1 LFSLYF
7 ATLSTA
13 GFTESNAGVLNLS
26 VPGQTPTSVQ
36 TEVGVRAST
45 KTKIGN
51 GTLAP
56 QVSAVWQHEYS
67 DNARGLDAR
76 LAQGSS
82 TISLRIQDA
91 GRNFAVLGAN
101 PTARFSKRVTA
112 DVGYTAEVGRSHSS
126 NMGVNVG
133 LRIAF

>member
-1 LFSLYF
+1 M
-7 ATLSTA
+7 
-13 GFTESNAGVLNLS
+13 
-26 VPGQTPTSVQ
+26 
-36 TEVGVRAST
+36 RAST

-51 GTLAP
+51 GKLVP

-82 TISLRIQDA
+82 IITLRTQEA

-101 PTARFSKRVTA
+101 LTAKFSKRVTA
-112 DVGYTAEVGRSHSS
+112 DVGYTA
-126 NMGVNVG
+126 
-133 LRIAF
+133 